1 MNNSRDCHFSARLRT
16 TGPSRARAR
25 CHVLCLLPAML
36 FITLGQVA
44 CMSRGGGRDPAR
56 LTISAAVSLEE
67 ALQEIQQLYRRQKP
81 DVQITY
87 NFAGSGT
94 LEQQIEQGA
103 PVDVFISASPRE
115 LDALAVKGLLVEES
129 RTDLVQNQIVLVTPR
144 DPKLVNGFDDLT
156 GAAVKRVALGEPE
169 TVPAGRYAKQVLTYF
184 HLFDALQ
191 PKLIFTKDVRQAL
204 TYVATGNVDAALV
217 YQTEA
222 RLATGV
228 KVITVAPTGS
238 HEPIVYPMAA
248 VKTQRSPA
256 RALEFMRFLT
266 GERAQAVFTKYGFI
280 LVGAKS

>member
-1 MNNSRDCHFSARLRT
+1 
-16 TGPSRARAR
+16 
-25 CHVLCLLPAML
+25 ML

-222 RLATGV
+222 RLARPMTRKTGRVASCSIEV
-228 KVITVAPTGS
+228 KRELGLFLLDTGF
-238 HEPIVYPMAA
+238 PMPYNYQRS
-248 VKTQRSPA
+248 VKTDTNRQSR
-256 RALEFMRFLT
+256 
-266 GERAQAVFTKYGFI
+266 
-280 LVGAKS
+280 

>member
-1 MNNSRDCHFSARLRT
+1 M
-16 TGPSRARAR
+16 
-25 CHVLCLLPAML
+25 
-36 FITLGQVA
+36 
-44 CMSRGGGRDPAR
+44 
-56 LTISAAVSLEE
+56 
-67 ALQEIQQLYRRQKP
+67 
-81 DVQITY
+81 
-87 NFAGSGT
+87 
-94 LEQQIEQGA
+94 
-103 PVDVFISASPRE
+103 
-115 LDALAVKGLLVEES
+115 
-129 RTDLVQNQIVLVTPR
+129 
-144 DPKLVNGFDDLT
+144 
-156 GAAVKRVALGEPE
+156 
-169 TVPAGRYAKQVLTYF
+169 PAGRYAKQVLTYF